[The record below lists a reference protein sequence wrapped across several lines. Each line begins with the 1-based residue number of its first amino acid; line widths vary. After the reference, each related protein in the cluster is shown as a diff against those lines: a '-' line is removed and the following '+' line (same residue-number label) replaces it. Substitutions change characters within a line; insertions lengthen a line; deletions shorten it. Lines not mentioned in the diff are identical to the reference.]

1 MTRPPEH
8 QDDDDRETDKD
19 DGLATIERP
28 ADDPQTRPAID
39 PENP

>member
-8 QDDDDRETDKD
+8 QDGDDRESDED